1 MPVFK
6 NEDNGTWYVMARYV
20 NWKGER
26 RQKCKRGF
34 ATKKEAQEWERMFQL
49 QNASDLDMSFEAFT
63 ELYIRDV
70 KTRLKENTWL
80 TKEHIIRTKILP
92 YFGKLKI
99 SEISTKEVIAY
110 LIQFVRGKRHDY
122 LEKKIQMADAEELL
136 EDIGQMEARIVIE
149 ELLENQT
156 REQLLLQEA
165 QGKYPEWNKMSDER
179 LMKALHTLR
188 DEERKLIYQH
198 VFEER
203 TFEEMSRLN
212 GLSEER
218 CKGIYYYAI
227 RKIRKVMGGEN

>member
-1 MPVFK
+1 M
-6 NEDNGTWYVMARYV
+6 N
-20 NWKGER
+20 
-26 RQKCKRGF
+26 
-34 ATKKEAQEWERMFQL
+34 KKTYTGSKI
-49 QNASDLDMSFEAFT
+49 QNHFT
-63 ELYIRDV
+63 
-70 KTRLKENTWL
+70 
-80 TKEHIIRTKILP
+80 
-92 YFGKLKI
+92 
-99 SEISTKEVIAY
+99 AY

-227 RKIRKVMGGEN
+227 IIGIPRAISAWGTGAFPNKSILLLFLFISNTPFN

>member
-1 MPVFK
+1 M
-6 NEDNGTWYVMARYV
+6 N
-20 NWKGER
+20 
-26 RQKCKRGF
+26 
-34 ATKKEAQEWERMFQL
+34 KKTYTGSKI
-49 QNASDLDMSFEAFT
+49 QNHFT
-63 ELYIRDV
+63 
-70 KTRLKENTWL
+70 
-80 TKEHIIRTKILP
+80 
-92 YFGKLKI
+92 
-99 SEISTKEVIAY
+99 AY

-165 QGKYPEWNKMSDER
+165 QGKY
-179 LMKALHTLR
+179 
-188 DEERKLIYQH
+188 RKLIYQH